1 MLNKLNFNGRIVM
14 KIFSFLLFVVGIC
27 FCIAGFI
34 GHYPAFAGATLS
46 FFATTMIA
54 VRQVKTKKKMK

>member
-1 MLNKLNFNGRIVM
+1 M
-14 KIFSFLLFVVGIC
+14 KIFSFMLYVVGIC

-54 VRQVKTKKKMK
+54 ISQGKTKKKMK